1 MNLPLKP
8 LGSTDVILSPLS
20 LGTVKIGRN
29 QSVKYPTQFDLP
41 SDQDILT
48 LLHNSLDIGI
58 STLDTAPAYGI
69 AEQRLGKFIKNNRQ
83 HVQIISKAGEQYQ
96 PESDNSE
103 YFFDAKFLKQQLENS
118 LRNLQTDYL
127 DCWLL
132 HCNNDDLAN
141 LTDEAITCLQQAKKD
156 GWVRSIGAST
166 KTVAAG
172 EKALDHFDCIM
183 MTSNLEYS
191 DEDSLFDYAKSVDKG
206 ILLKKIFNSGWALQQ
221 QNPQAKQETLAA
233 TYQQLFKHS
242 SACSA
247 VIGTINPKHLIE
259 NAKAFIE
266 ACL

>member
-1 MNLPLKP
+1 MTLALKQ
-8 LGSTDVILSPLS
+8 LGNTDVQLSPLS

-41 SDQDILT
+41 SDQEVLT
-48 LLHNSLDIGI
+48 LLHNALDMGI

-69 AEQRLGKFIKNNRQ
+69 TEQRLGKFVKNNRQ
-83 HVQIISKAGEQYQ
+83 DIQIICKAGEQYL
-96 PESDNSE
+96 PETDQSE
-103 YFFDAKFLKQQLENS
+103 YHFDAIFLKQQLENS
-118 LRNLQTDYL
+118 LRYLQTDYL

-141 LTDEAITCLQQAKKD
+141 LSDEAINCLQQAKKD

-183 MTSNLEYS
+183 MTSNLEYQ
-191 DEDSLFDYAKSVDKG
+191 DEDSLFDYAKEKNKG
-206 ILLKKIFNSGWALQQ
+206 ILLKKIFNSGWALHQHAAIKQQ
-221 QNPQAKQETLAA
+221 TLVA
-233 TYQQLFKHS
+233 TYQQLFQHAS
-242 SACSA
+242 TCSA
-247 VIGTINPKHLIE
+247 VVGTINPAHLIE
-259 NAKAFIE
+259 NAKAFTE